1 MRTIVVLIVLGGLA
15 FIGSAG
21 GSQESLAGLM
31 PGTRVLLDAHN
42 AYPYDGAH
50 ADRLTR
56 ALSTGTPIAIEQDLV
71 WYRDPRTGVG
81 RSVVS
86 HGPPLSGTE
95 PSLDDYFF
103 KAIRPVVEQAL
114 RENQRQTWPVVT
126 LNL

>member
-1 MRTIVVLIVLGGLA
+1 MKTVVALIVLGGLA
-15 FIGSAG
+15 FIGGVG
-21 GSQESLAGLM
+21 GSQDTPAGLT

-56 ALSTGTPIAIEQDLV
+56 ALSTGLPVAIEQDLV
-71 WYRDPRTGVG
+71 WYRDPQTGIA

-86 HGPPLSGTE
+86 HGPPMSGNE

-103 KAIRPVVEQAL
+103 NTIRTVVEQAL
-114 RENQRQTWPVVT
+114 
-126 LNL
+126 